1 MTGCGAWG
9 TEPGKRLLNGGQ
21 RNVYQAPIRPGDVVS
36 VTRRFVDVVERE
48 TKRGPMVFF
57 TSEFR
62 WENQDGALVRIGE
75 QTTIYYC
82 PSAEVPNTSAAT
94 LSASFAAGTPA

>member
-1 MTGCGAWG
+1 M
-9 TEPGKRLLNGGQ
+9 
-21 RNVYQAPIRPGDVVS
+21 IS

-62 WENQDGALVRIGE
+62 WVNQDGALVRLAE
-75 QTTIYYC
+75 QTTIYH
-82 PSAEVPNTSAAT
+82 
-94 LSASFAAGTPA
+94 